1 MDQGKQTFKVL
12 FGDTLLTVEVG
23 TLAQQSNGSAL
34 IRYGETVVLST
45 TVMDTTP
52 VQRDFFPLTIQY
64 EEKMYAAGK
73 MPGGFIKRE
82 GKPSEHATLTARL
95 IDRPLRPL
103 FPENFN
109 CDVQVIN
116 TVLSVDP
123 DHSPELAAMLGSSIA
138 LGISDIPFNGPMAG
152 VKVGYIDDQFILN
165 PTPDQL
171 LDSAMD
177 LTIAGT
183 AETINMVESSA
194 KEVADATMVSALLF
208 GFKAIQKICAAQQE
222 IIAAVGQ
229 PKYDFIA
236 PAVDETLKQEVFSL
250 YHDTLQAA
258 IQTKDKQVR
267 DENIASVKDLAVAH
281 FSTTFQDEP
290 EQLAA
295 VGHFVDLLEKE
306 IVRDMIVKEKIRPDG
321 RRLDELR
328 PLSAQVGFLPRV
340 HGSGLFTRGETQ
352 VLSALTLAPL
362 SEAQTIDGLGEESQ
376 KRFLHQY
383 NFPPYSVGETGRY
396 GAPGRREIGHGALGE
411 KALLPVLPTTQ
422 DFPYA
427 IRLVAEVLSSNGSS
441 SQASICAGTLALLD
455 GGVPIKAP
463 VAGIAMGLVQSEGQK
478 VILTDIQGLE
488 DHLGDM
494 DFKVAGTANGITAL
508 QMDIKTDGVAKEL
521 FEAILAQAKQ
531 ARLQIL
537 DVMQR
542 TLPQPRPQLSP
553 YAPKIVTLQIDPD
566 QIRTVIG
573 KGGETIN
580 KIIAE
585 TEVKIDISQDGQV
598 AISSNDQ
605 EGIDRAIQIIKN
617 LTLKLAVN
625 EVYLGKVVRIES
637 FGAFVQFVN
646 GKDALVHISQLSP
659 HRVAKVSDEVSL
671 GDELLVKITKIDD
684 RGRINASRKAL
695 LDEPIS

>member
-1 MDQGKQTFKVL
+1 MDQAKQTFKIL
-12 FGDTLLTVEVG
+12 FGDEPITIELG

-45 TVMDTTP
+45 TVMDTTS
-52 VQRDFFPLTIQY
+52 VKRDFFPLTIQY
-64 EEKMYAAGK
+64 VEKKYAAGK

-103 FPENFN
+103 FPETFN

-123 DHSPELAAMLGSSIA
+123 DHSPELAAMLGSSMA
-138 LGISDIPFNGPMAG
+138 LGISDIPFNGPMTG
-152 VKVGYIDDQFILN
+152 VKVGYIDSQFILN
-165 PTPDQL
+165 PTPTQL
-171 LDSAMD
+171 LDSEID

-183 AETINMVESSA
+183 AKTINMVESSA
-194 KEVADATMVSALLF
+194 KEVADEIMTSALMF
-208 GFKAIQKICAAQQE
+208 GFKAIQKISLAQQE
-222 IIAAVGQ
+222 IIDAVGK
-229 PKYDFIA
+229 PKYEFDV
-236 PAVDETLKQEVFSL
+236 PSVDEGLKQEVFTL
-250 YHDTLQAA
+250 YHDTLKIA
-258 IQTKDKQVR
+258 IQNEDKQDR
-267 DENIASVKDLAVAH
+267 DMAIVAVKELAVAH
-281 FSTTFQDEP
+281 FSVEFKDEP
-290 EQLAA
+290 EQLEA
-295 VGHFVDLLEKE
+295 VTHFIDILEKD
-306 IVRDMIVKEKIRPDG
+306 IVRQMIVKEHVRPDG
-321 RRLDELR
+321 RQLDEVR

-340 HGSGLFTRGETQ
+340 HGSSLFSRGETQ

-362 SEAQTIDGLGEESQ
+362 SDAQTIDGLGEETQ

-396 GAPGRREIGHGALGE
+396 GAPGRREIGHGMLGE
-411 KALLPVLPTTQ
+411 RALMNVLPSEQ
-422 DFPYA
+422 DFPYT

-463 VAGIAMGLVQSEGQK
+463 VAGIAMGLVQADGQK
-478 VILTDIQGLE
+478 VILTDIQGIE

-494 DFKVAGTANGITAL
+494 DFKVAGTVKGITAL
-508 QMDIKTDGVAKEL
+508 QMDIKTDDVAQTL
-521 FEAILAQAKQ
+521 FEAILAQAKI

-537 DVMQR
+537 EVIER
-542 TLPQPRPQLSP
+542 TIAQPRPQLSP
-553 YAPKIVTLQIDPD
+553 YAPKIATLQIDPD

-585 TEVKIDISQDGQV
+585 TDVKIDISQDGQV
-598 AISSNDQ
+598 AISSDDQ
-605 EGIDRAIQIIKN
+605 VSIDRAIQIIKN
-617 LTLKLAVN
+617 LTLKLQLN
-625 EVYLGKVVRIES
+625 EVYLGKVVRIEA

-646 GKDALVHISQLSP
+646 GKDALVHISQLAP

-671 GDELLVKITKIDD
+671 GDELLVKIMKIDD